1 MNSKLAVKTQN
12 DIKADVRAKII
23 ALINQ
28 QLADACDL
36 SSQIKQAHWNVKGP
50 SFIGLH
56 LLFDEIYEKFEDL
69 VDIMAERIPQLGGIV
84 MGTVRVAASKSRL
97 TEYPLDIVS
106 GVDHVKA
113 LSNALATFAQS
124 TRQASEDADKLDDA
138 DTADM
143 FTQISR
149 AIDTDLWKVEAHLQ
163 AKE

>member
-56 LLFDEIYEKFEDL
+56 LLFDEIYEKFELLCFFLRLQGDL
-69 VDIMAERIPQLGGIV
+69 RLLQTHELLGFRLAEQIDLNCQLLFFPGSV
-84 MGTVRVAASKSRL
+84 LHFRFRL
-97 TEYPLDIVS
+97 PAP
-106 GVDHVKA
+106 G
-113 LSNALATFAQS
+113 F
-124 TRQASEDADKLDDA
+124 
-138 DTADM
+138 
-143 FTQISR
+143 
-149 AIDTDLWKVEAHLQ
+149 
-163 AKE
+163 